1 MGLFKSKEERRI
13 EREMKIRQGVRAIE
27 KSIRQQEKFS
37 EDFIKNARHAQ
48 QIGDQGQ
55 YQFIRSA
62 LKKTA
67 AVKKM
72 LERQLLSIKNA
83 MLIQQQAAASAQFAE
98 SMNLMAKEIGRTF
111 GEMDLTKTQAEWE
124 KAVAQAGSI
133 EERMEIFLDSMEQ
146 SAIAGSGTT
155 AKEELVSDDEIDRM
169 IQADVLAAE
178 KTELGKLD
186 ELESEI
192 AKELGATKQTDYRQ
206 CAPGVIG
213 RVLSHEL
220 RAQKYRRVRPH
231 VWRHS
236 VCRSGV
242 CMVAL
247 RASRLRRG
255 R

>member
-13 EREMKIRQGVRAIE
+13 EREMKIRQGMRAIE

-67 AVKKM
+67 TVKKM

-83 MLIQQQAAASAQFAE
+83 MLIQQQAAASSQFAE
-98 SMNLMAKEIGRTF
+98 SMNLMAQEIGRTF
-111 GEMDLTKTQAEWE
+111 GEMDLTKTQAQWE

-146 SAIAGSGTT
+146 SAIAGSGAT

-186 ELESEI
+186 QLESEI
-192 AKELGATKQTDYRQ
+192 AKELGVAKQKD
-206 CAPGVIG
+206 
-213 RVLSHEL
+213 
-220 RAQKYRRVRPH
+220 
-231 VWRHS
+231 
-236 VCRSGV
+236 
-242 CMVAL
+242 
-247 RASRLRRG
+247 
-255 R
+255 